1 MSHSILTSLEDSI
14 ASDILSFSSPLQPD
28 HSVRTYDQTEQ
39 CSTLD
44 CLEPRKKRPRIY
56 PPSPPI
62 SPRFLEK
69 PPLEGK
75 VYIPS
80 GYEASHTPSPG
91 RVRRVVSDTVHL
103 PLTPPGSDDGEGFGD
118 PLGLG
123 YPCRQRPLLQCGS
136 LLQQGTNRGRIVYQ
150 RAYST
155 GSPSTPPSASTDRY
169 ISNRNSPQHP
179 TKSFQLGKPPHLLT
193 PDEKLLRN
201 KSATLDPFVSHS
213 PQRNQRGRA
222 LLASNHSRSNIRS
235 QSRSVS
241 GPDTLSLPDQ
251 ANPLPQIRHA
261 SVGAVWNVGG
271 GISIPTGPIEG
282 ISDGRGGLIGSGTN
296 APLYTAKFL
305 DKDDSNDDQDTYEN
319 RLAMALDIDRTRR
332 TLDFSR
338 SRGRAGSIGMVR
350 RRRTDTVLRS
360 QWKYSQ
366 WTRDGDISPSKKA
379 TKQDPKPVPTIPFR
393 VLDAPQLRD
402 DYYCSVLAYS
412 YTSRTLAVGLSNKV
426 YLWSEAF
433 GVQYPRMDDTA
444 RHNSYVTSLSFSSTG
459 GGHSILAIGRNSGH
473 ISLWSLF
480 DEGTRFESQQPNA
493 VACLSFK
500 PVTTQRRSVKFGTT
514 VSTEELLVGDELG
527 CVYYYTIE
535 WVSNLDVDINGWHG
549 AMSLLAKINVHSQQ
563 ICGLAWSPNGE
574 FFATGANDNACCLFV
589 VSDVLG
595 SQQTAAR
602 RKQHMRRPLGTLP
615 IVHGLPNVMRSTSR
629 WHKTPGTDSHASD
642 VTEVPPISLAQRAL
656 SNPYIFRA
664 IPGQNGILNIGEGR
678 QRHKWIHS
686 AAIKAIAFCPW
697 QTGLLATGG
706 GSNDRAIHF
715 YHTSSGACLATITVQ
730 AQVTSLIWSTSRH
743 EIAATFGYA
752 QPEHS
757 YRIAVFSWPACR
769 QVVAIPWANEMRALH
784 AISYPG
790 SPSDKGKK
798 AREGE
803 AWWPRTNEEGCIV
816 VACSDES
823 VKFHEVWTGKKKSMG
838 ASAGLLG
845 GSDILE
851 ALEGFDKEDVMVIR

>member
-1 MSHSILTSLEDSI
+1 M
-14 ASDILSFSSPLQPD
+14 
-28 HSVRTYDQTEQ
+28 
-39 CSTLD
+39 
-44 CLEPRKKRPRIY
+44 
-56 PPSPPI
+56 
-62 SPRFLEK
+62 
-69 PPLEGK
+69 
-75 VYIPS
+75 
-80 GYEASHTPSPG
+80 
-91 RVRRVVSDTVHL
+91 
-103 PLTPPGSDDGEGFGD
+103 
-118 PLGLG
+118 
-123 YPCRQRPLLQCGS
+123 
-136 LLQQGTNRGRIVYQ
+136 
-150 RAYST
+150 
-155 GSPSTPPSASTDRY
+155 
-169 ISNRNSPQHP
+169 
-179 TKSFQLGKPPHLLT
+179 
-193 PDEKLLRN
+193 
-201 KSATLDPFVSHS
+201 LDPFVSHS
-213 PQRNQRGRA
+213 PQQAQRGRS
-222 LLASNHSRSNIRS
+222 LLSSNHSRSSARS

-241 GPDTLSLPDQ
+241 GPDTVNLPDQ
-251 ANPLPQIRHA
+251 AHPVTQARHA
-261 SVGAVWNVGG
+261 SAGAVWNIGG
-271 GISIPTGPIEG
+271 GSTIPTGPIEG

-305 DKDDSNDDQDTYEN
+305 DKNMSNDDQDTYEN
-319 RLAMALDIDRTRR
+319 RLAMALDFDRTRR

-338 SRGRAGSIGMVR
+338 PR
-350 RRRTDTVLRS
+350 RQAEVANGTIRRTTDVVRQS
-360 QWKYSQ
+360 QWKYGQ
-366 WTRDGDISPSKKA
+366 WIREGDISPSNKA
-379 TKQDPKPVPTIPFR
+379 AKQDPKLVPTVPFR

-412 YTSRTLAVGLSNKV
+412 HTSRTLAVGLSNKV
-426 YLWSEAF
+426 YLWSETF
-433 GVQYPRMDDTA
+433 GVQYPRMDETA
-444 RHNSYVTSLSFSSTG
+444 RRNSYVTSLSFSSTE

-493 VACLSFK
+493 VACLAFK
-500 PVTTQRRSVKFGTT
+500 PVTTRRKSAKSGAL

-527 CVYYYTIE
+527 NVYYYTIE
-535 WVSNLDVDINGWHG
+535 WVNNLDVDINGWHG
-549 AMSLLAKINVHSQQ
+549 AMSLLAKISVHSQQ

-589 VSDVLG
+589 VKDVLG
-595 SQQTAAR
+595 SQKTIAQ
-602 RKQHMRRPLGTLP
+602 RKQNIRKPLGLLP
-615 IVHGLPNVMRSTSR
+615 TGHGMPNVLQLASHWQKGPSMV
-629 WHKTPGTDSHASD
+629 SHATD
-642 VTEVPPISLAQRAL
+642 TTEVSPISLAQRAV

-664 IPGQNGILNIGEGR
+664 IPGQDGILNIGEGR

-752 QPEHS
+752 QPEHP

-769 QVVAIPWANEMRALH
+769 QVIAIPWANEMRALH
-784 AISYPG
+784 AIAYPG
-790 SPSDKGKK
+790 SPSDRGKK

-838 ASAGLLG
+838 PSAGLLG

-851 ALEGFDKEDVMVIR
+851 ALEGFDKDDVMVIR